1 MIGSLGPNEL
11 LLILLIAVLLFGA
24 NKLPELARSM
34 GRATGEFRKAQREA
48 ELELREFEKN
58 LKEGKYENREEEKR
72 KKLEEMARA
81 LNIDPEGK
89 SDDELLEEI
98 RKAIPKEK
106 AEP

>member
-34 GRATGEFRKAQREA
+34 GKATGEFRKAQREA
-48 ELELREFEKN
+48 ELELREFERS
-58 LKEGKYENREEEKR
+58 LKEGKYEGKDEEKR

-98 RKAIPKEK
+98 RRAIPKEK

>member
-1 MIGSLGPNEL
+1 MIGGLGPNEL

-34 GRATGEFRKAQREA
+34 GKATGEFRKAQREA
-48 ELELREFEKN
+48 ELELREFERN
-58 LKEGKYENREEEKR
+58 LREGKYDDRAEDKR

-98 RKAIPKEK
+98 RNAIPKEK

>member
-58 LKEGKYENREEEKR
+58 LREGKYENREEEKR